1 MRLGTGDNGEW
12 TFLDIV
18 SLMSFCIGLQN
29 LDMNST
35 QEDMQNA
42 DHNSA
47 MRADRILK
55 EIHSHLEEQDRKIDL
70 IMEVLNNGYK
80 GNIQQ
85 DSKSSNTGN
94 DDT

>member
-1 MRLGTGDNGEW
+1 MRLGSGDNGEW
-12 TFLDIV
+12 TFLDIL
-18 SLMSFCIGLQN
+18 SIMSFCIGLQN

-35 QEDMQNA
+35 QEDMQQA

-47 MRADRILK
+47 IRADRILK

-70 IMEVLNNGYK
+70 IMEVLNNGSER
-80 GNIQQ
+80 NIQQ
-85 DSKSSNTGN
+85 DSKPHDKRN

>member
-47 MRADRILK
+47 VRADRILQ
-55 EIHSHLEEQDRKIDL
+55 EVHSHLEEQDKKIDMIL
-70 IMEVLNNGYK
+70 EVLKNGTERDLFK
-80 GNIQQ
+80 
-85 DSKSSNTGN
+85 DSKSP
-94 DDT
+94 D

>member
-1 MRLGTGDNGEW
+1 MKLGTGDDGEW

-35 QEDMQNA
+35 QEDMQQA

-47 MRADRILK
+47 MRADRILQ
-55 EIHSHLEEQDRKIDL
+55 EIHSHLEEQDEKIDTIL
-70 IMEVLNNGYK
+70 KKLEGIENGRE
-80 GNIQQ
+80 GNI
-85 DSKSSNTGN
+85 
-94 DDT
+94 

>member
-1 MRLGTGDNGEW
+1 MKLGTGDNGEW

-35 QEDMQNA
+35 QEDMQNV

-47 MRADRILK
+47 MRADKILT
-55 EIHSHLEEQDRKIDL
+55 EIHSHLEK
-70 IMEVLNNGYK
+70 
-80 GNIQQ
+80 Q
-85 DSKSSNTGN
+85 DSKIDMILKRLEGIDNGCERN
-94 DDT
+94 I